1 MAEKK
6 TEKATAVPEPEEK
19 KVPGEQHH
27 IVANP
32 NGGWDLKRSKGEKVI
47 KHFATKQEAV
57 DYGKVVSKNQDT
69 TFLIHKKDGKI
80 QKK

>member
-1 MAEKK
+1 MADKT
-6 TEKATAVPEPEEK
+6 TEKAVETEAVEK

-69 TFLIHKKDGKI
+69 TFVIHKKDGKL